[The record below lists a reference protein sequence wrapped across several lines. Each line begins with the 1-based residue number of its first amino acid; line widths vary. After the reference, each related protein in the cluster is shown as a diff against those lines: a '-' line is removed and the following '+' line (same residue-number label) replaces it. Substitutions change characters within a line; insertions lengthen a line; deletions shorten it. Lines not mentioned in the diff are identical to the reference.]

1 MSAAEWATIN
11 AWYEAQ
17 IADLKGRIRAAD
29 QRGDEAEVQR
39 AKQWLDT
46 IKRDHKAF
54 RDRTTER
61 RSVGMM
67 AGGIVLS
74 GVGLAGLVTTFVLA
88 FASAFEHGSDQ
99 DQLATAALFT
109 GLGSAGCI
117 GAGIPMIV
125 VGAKRVPK
133 QVEGAPAPAP
143 PVESASAALVV
154 GPWSGVTGRF

>member
-1 MSAAEWATIN
+1 MIN
-11 AWYEAQ
+11 GWYDAQ
-17 IADLKGRIRAAD
+17 IADLKARIRMASD
-29 QRGDEAEVQR
+29 RGDDAEEAR

-46 IKRDHKAF
+46 VKRDQKAF

-67 AGGIVLS
+67 VGGIVLS
-74 GVGLAGLVTTFVLA
+74 GVGLAGIFTTAVLA
-88 FASAFEHGSDQ
+88 LSSAVEHGSDQ
-99 DQLATAALFT
+99 DTLATAALFT

-125 VGAKRVPK
+125 VGARRVPK
-133 QVEGAPAPAP
+133 SLEGEPAPAP
-143 PVESASAALVV
+143 SPAQPEVASATLVV